1 MDNKYIKKLK
11 KCSEQMICNDG
22 RIISSLVL
30 NAPYKE
36 IVSMLLLPYVALYC
50 RESQE
55 YYKLRVLDEKTDKQ
69 IIDLR
74 NSIKLICGKYN
85 KIENTVI
92 ESDLQQDYVFKNKLI
107 FDSAKLLNSYYN
119 LGVYFDENGH
129 IIGNT
134 QLINIYL
141 NVADVDSEE
150 KNTKLIKLGEN
161 IGKSMNRINMMTGK
175 KHKISVSQF
184 EKISIGYI
192 DYNTN
197 VGENLFK
204 NKECKGIN
212 LIILHM
218 LGMLGTNKYLL
229 QRICSDN
236 NIWVLRNEYIVAH
249 NIWSGLR
256 VIKGHFQEDKSIDI
270 DIKTIEELVED
281 GRNFFPSLFRNT
293 MMHYDLIYKDK
304 PCIREDNY
312 YLYEDEFFSK
322 KYYYP
327 DKLLYGLV
335 ETCFEG
341 KNATDYFGELR
352 KYMIRIEEYLKSW
365 FSVDIQQINWDL

>member
-55 YYKLRVLDEKTDKQ
+55 YYKLRVLDEKIDKQ

-107 FDSAKLLNSYYN
+107 FDSAKLLNAYYN

-197 VGENLFK
+197 VGKNLFK

-229 QRICSDN
+229 QRICPDN

-270 DIKTIEELVED
+270 DIKTIEKLVED
-281 GRNFFPSLFRNT
+281 GRKFFPSSFRNT

-304 PCIREDNY
+304 PCIREDN
-312 YLYEDEFFSK
+312 
-322 KYYYP
+322 YYP